1 MSVLGSIGTLLS
13 RMPVSEWIALAAS
26 APTIIQDAIKLGEDL
41 TPVLKQLAA
50 ETAAMQQ
57 NDHPNAKP
65 AAKAHQQWTA
75 AWTAAD
81 QRAADFQDGSRG

>member
-26 APTIIQDAIKLGEDL
+26 ATTIINDAIKLGEDL
-41 TPVLKQLAA
+41 TPVLKKLGDTA
-50 ETAAMQQ
+50 AAMQR
-57 NDHPNAKP
+57 NDSLGVENM
-65 AAKAHQQWTA
+65 AKAHQQWTS

-81 QRAADFQDGSRG
+81 QRAAEFQSEGR

>member
-26 APTIIQDAIKLGEDL
+26 APTIISDAIKLGEDL
-41 TPVLKQLAA
+41 TPVLKQIGEQATVL
-50 ETAAMQQ
+50 QQ
-57 NDHPNAKP
+57 QGYGHGKTL
-65 AAKAHQQWTA
+65 AKAHQQWTA
-75 AWTAAD
+75 AWTEAD